1 MVRKSEDNRLRHLA
15 TAAKDLGATEA
26 KVVSTEDIVVD
37 KRVRLKCAIPVC
49 VDYGRHLLCP
59 PNTMSVDEFS
69 EVVKLYRN
77 AIILQ
82 IEADVDSSDKSRR
95 HLDEDVCKHVE
106 RSTGSARWERRLH
119 RLVNQMET
127 LAFKQGFYLAAGL
140 TGGNCHL
147 CRECVIPQSGESCR
161 HPFEARPS
169 MEAMGIDVVKTCK
182 NVGLPLNLSSRK
194 KVRWTGLVLLD

>member
-1 MVRKSEDNRLRHLA
+1 MARELEDKRLRHLT
-15 TAAKDLGATEA
+15 TAAKNLGATEA
-26 KVVSTEDIVVD
+26 KVVSTEDIVID

-49 VDYGRHLLCP
+49 VDFGRHLLCP

-69 EVVKLYRN
+69 EIVGLYRK

-82 IEADVDSSDKSRR
+82 IEADVDSSDKSGR
-95 HLDEDVCKHVE
+95 HLDKVVCKNIE
-106 RSTGSARWERRLH
+106 RSTGAVRWERKLH

-140 TGGNCHL
+140 TGGNCRL
-147 CRECVIPQSGESCR
+147 CRECVVPQSGELCR

-169 MEAMGIDVVKTCK
+169 MEAMGIDVAKTCK
-182 NVGLPLNLSSRK
+182 KVGLPLDLSSKK

>member
-1 MVRKSEDNRLRHLA
+1 MKREPEDKKLRQLT
-15 TAAKDLGATEA
+15 TAAKNLGATEA
-26 KVVSTEDIVVD
+26 KIVSTEDIVVD
-37 KRVRLKCAIPVC
+37 KRVRLKCAVPIC

-59 PNTMSVDEFS
+59 PNAMSVDEFS
-69 EVVKLYRN
+69 EIVRLYKK

-95 HLDEDVCKHVE
+95 HLGKDVCKNIE
-106 RSTGSARWERRLH
+106 RSTSTARWERKLH

-140 TGGNCHL
+140 TGGNCCL
-147 CRECVIPQSGESCR
+147 CRECVAPHSGELCR

-182 NVGLPLNLSSRK
+182 NAGLPLSLSSK
-194 KVRWTGLVLLD
+194 ENVRWTGLVLLD